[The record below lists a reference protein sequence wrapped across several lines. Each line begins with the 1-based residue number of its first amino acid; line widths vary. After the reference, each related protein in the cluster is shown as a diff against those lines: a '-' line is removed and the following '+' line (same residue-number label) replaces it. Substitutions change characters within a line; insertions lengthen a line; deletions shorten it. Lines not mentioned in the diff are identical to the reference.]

1 MTHVSPPGPRPA
13 PEEVEAEVEAI
24 LAGIRADGGRVTAG
38 RRAIVRSLLTA
49 EDHHVTA
56 DDLAARV
63 QAEHPDIHRSTV
75 YRTLD
80 ALEEMGVID
89 RITLGS
95 RGAVYHLADHAHHHL
110 VCGRCGAVEEIPAEL
125 LAPVLEALADR
136 TAFALDRP
144 RVAITGLCPACRAA
158 DAG

>member
-1 MTHVSPPGPRPA
+1 SAVPSCTAAFFSHLLSFVARPPSSTLFPYTT
-13 PEEVEAEVEAI
+13 
-24 LAGIRADGGRVTAG
+24 LF
-38 RRAIVRSLLTA
+38 RSLLTA

-56 DDLAARV
+56 DDLATRV

-89 RITLGS
+89 RISLGS

-110 VCGRCGAVEEIPAEL
+110 VCGRCGAVEELPAEL
-125 LAPVLEALADR
+125 LAPVLDVLAER
-136 TAFALDRP
+136 TAFTLDRP
-144 RVAITGLCPACRAA
+144 RVAITGLCPACRDA
-158 DAG
+158 DGG

>member
-1 MTHVSPPGPRPA
+1 CTPPA
-13 PEEVEAEVEAI
+13 PPP
-24 LAGIRADGGRVTAG
+24 TSTP
-38 RRAIVRSLLTA
+38 SLHDAL
-49 EDHHVTA
+49 
-56 DDLAARV
+56 
-63 QAEHPDIHRSTV
+63 PIF
-75 YRTLD
+75 D

-158 DAG
+158 G